1 MLINDNEVPL
11 AEVVEDLLGLCDHG
25 KPQDSCERCWC
36 EYGGRRHR
44 KDRSNTDPRCPEGPC
59 LKCQER
65 FAVRGEYV

>member
-1 MLINDNEVPL
+1 MIPDSQSLPEAVNAFLDT
-11 AEVVEDLLGLCDHG
+11 LCDHG

-44 KDRSNTDPRCPEGPC
+44 KDGYTDPLCPEGPC